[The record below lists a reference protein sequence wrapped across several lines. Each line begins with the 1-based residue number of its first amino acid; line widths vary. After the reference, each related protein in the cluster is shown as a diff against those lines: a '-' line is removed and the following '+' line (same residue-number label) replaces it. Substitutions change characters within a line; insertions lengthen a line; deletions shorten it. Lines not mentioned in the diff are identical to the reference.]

1 MRSLDRNRPHGRVFP
16 PDDGAV
22 FEQDGA
28 YFDGV
33 GAYLRPTAGAAPTP
47 KGKPAKGEK
56 PKATAKLDSQSEPDP
71 DGDEKDELVAVEDLG
86 WNDLR
91 KLSSKLGG
99 PAGVGIKRE
108 NVLAFLTEDGT
119 THVPRASLGA

>member
-28 YFDGV
+28 YFDSEGRF
-33 GAYLRPTAGAAPTP
+33 LRGPEAVRAQTP
-47 KGKPAKGEK
+47 KPAAGEK
-56 PKATAKLDSQSEPDP
+56 PEATAKLDAQSESDP
-71 DGDEKDELVAVEDLG
+71 DGDEKDELIAVGDLG

-91 KLSSKLGG
+91 KLSRKLGG

-108 NVLAFLTEDGT
+108 DVLAFLSEDGT